1 MELFV
6 TSIGD
11 PEPKFHRP
19 SSPGTSGPRG
29 VVGTNYLAS
38 RNNTS
43 AASGTRKETYP
54 TIHFGGR
61 SSSSNGNSATLSG
74 TVRMG
79 EDGTIRWS
87 WVGAIVCFSFSFSW
101 PREFLVCEDVLMSA
115 AL

>member
-11 PEPKFHRP
+11 PEPKFHHP
-19 SSPGTSGPRG
+19 SSPGTNGPRG
-29 VVGTNYLAS
+29 VAATNYMAG

-43 AASGTRKETYP
+43 AANENRKETYP
-54 TIHFGGR
+54 TIYFGGR

-74 TVRMG
+74 TVRMA

-87 WVGAIVCFSFSFSW
+87 WVGTIVRFSSSFLW
-101 PREFLVCEDVLMSA
+101 PWKFLVCEDVLTSA